1 MLKFRVA
8 ISQKTRGFTLVE
20 LLIVV
25 LLLSIFLT
33 FASVNW
39 NVTDKKGKEALLE
52 DFSIDISVIK
62 EDAVSNYENRII
74 EFETGTGN
82 MRVGALDEKGQFVE
96 IKKIDLSE
104 GYHVND
110 AVINGRPFSAGK
122 CYMTLRADGMVDRV
136 ILHLRG
142 DDEDDRYSLIV
153 NPLTA
158 RVKGENGYFEESR
171 LTGGNN
177 PS

>member
-1 MLKFRVA
+1 MLKFRAV
-8 ISQKTRGFTLVE
+8 ISRKTRGFTLVE

-39 NVTDKKGKEALLE
+39 NVMVKKGREALLE
-52 DFSIDISVIK
+52 DFSIDIAVIK
-62 EDAVSNYENRII
+62 EDAISNYENRIV
-74 EFETGTGN
+74 EFDMGTGS
-82 MRVGALDEKGQFVE
+82 MRVGDFDQKGQFVE

-110 AVINGRPFSAGK
+110 AVINGKPFSMGK
-122 CYMTLRADGMVDRV
+122 CYMTLRADGLVDRV
-136 ILHLRG
+136 ILHLQG
-142 DDEDDRYSLIV
+142 EDEDDRYSLIV

-158 RVKGENGYFEESR
+158 RVTGENGYFEENR

>member
-1 MLKFRVA
+1 MLKFRAA
-8 ISQKTRGFTLVE
+8 ISRKTKGFTLVE

-39 NVTDKKGKEALLE
+39 NVMDKKGKEALLE
-52 DFSIDISVIK
+52 DFSIDVLVIK

-136 ILHLRG
+136 ILHLHG

-158 RVKGENGYFEESR
+158 RVTGENGYFEESR

>member
-1 MLKFRVA
+1 MRVFRAA
-8 ISQKTRGFTLVE
+8 ISRKTRGFTLVE

-39 NVTDKKGKEALLE
+39 NVLAKKGKEALLE

-62 EDAVSNYENRII
+62 EDAVSNYENRVI
-74 EFETGTGN
+74 EFEIGAGT
-82 MRVGALDEKGQFVE
+82 MRVGALDTKGQFVE
-96 IKKIDLSE
+96 MKKIDLSE

-110 AVINGRPFSAGK
+110 AVINGQPFSIGK
-122 CYMTLRADGMVDRV
+122 CYMTLRADGLVDRV
-136 ILHLRG
+136 ILHLQG
-142 DDEDDRYSLIV
+142 EDQDDRYSLIV

-158 RVKGENGYFEESR
+158 GVTGENGYFEESR
-171 LTGGNN
+171 FTGRNN